1 MMRSA
6 AVFALLFLVVLPAG
20 ARAQNPY
27 PQVRPSLL
35 HLHAFG
41 TPKTGPSA
49 GVTDSVESQATGFFV
64 SQEGFALTVE
74 HFFKPLEAVD
84 AINVRIEASI
94 GDAGAGVTT
103 FPAYFISELGNLD
116 LALLK
121 IDLPYDHPKIEPLL
135 LGTVAD
141 INPNEP
147 PEIFSSGFSQNSY
160 KTHAVSLNDAESDEV
175 PYGWT
180 LNVAIDGGESGSPV
194 YTKNATVVGLLKG
207 SPKNIATLAIM
218 IPVDFAQPLVGYIK
232 IRELEK
238 EILQLRQVV
247 GAMKAGD
254 PPIDMRLNQV
264 EDGLKEI
271 GKRFEWTAT
280 TSRDD
285 GSLQVKY
292 TKLIKGGPQIGSI
305 QLQITPRLRLR
316 DGNDVISKDMPSL
329 KLKSSGPPSFP
340 RDSFDPVLK
349 QGVFVIAGVQD
360 KLEAQYN
367 LAENAV
373 GKPEPYRDLLMSI
386 VPATEDGLNLPPVIL
401 NVSPD
406 YVWK

>member
-1 MMRSA
+1 MRSA
-6 AVFALLFLVVLPAG
+6 ALFAFLFLIGLAAG
-20 ARAQNPY
+20 ARAETPY
-27 PQVRPSLL
+27 QHVRPSLL

-49 GVTDSVESQATGFFV
+49 GVPDSVESQATGFFI
-64 SQEGFALTVE
+64 SPEGFALTVE
-74 HFFKPLEAVD
+74 HFFKPLESVD

-94 GDAGAGVTT
+94 GDAGAGVPK

-121 IDLPYDHPKIEPLL
+121 IDLPYDHPRIAPLF
-135 LGTVAD
+135 LGTSAD
-141 INPNEP
+141 INPDDP

-160 KTHAVSLNDAESDEV
+160 KTHTISLNEPESDEV
-175 PYGWT
+175 PYAWT

-194 YTKNATVVGLLKG
+194 YTKNGTVIGLLKG
-207 SPKNIATLAIM
+207 SPINIGTLAIM
-218 IPVDFAQPLVGYIK
+218 IPVDFAQPLVGHIK

-247 GAMKAGD
+247 GAMRAGD

-264 EDGLKEI
+264 EDGLSEI

-292 TKLIKGGPQIGSI
+292 TKLIKGGPQIASI
-305 QLQITPRLRLR
+305 QVQITPRLKLR

-329 KLKSSGPPSFP
+329 RLKSDPPSFP
-340 RDSFDPVLK
+340 RNSFDPVLK
-349 QGVFVIAGVQD
+349 QGMFVIADVQD
-360 KLEAQYN
+360 KLDAQYK
-367 LAENAV
+367 LVANAV
-373 GKPEPYRDLLMSI
+373 GKPEPYRDLLMYI
-386 VPATEDGLNLPPVIL
+386 VPATEDGLNLPPVTL

>member
-1 MMRSA
+1 MRSA
-6 AVFALLFLVVLPAG
+6 AIFVLLFLIVLPAG

-27 PQVRPSLL
+27 QPVRPSLI
-35 HLHAFG
+35 HLHAIG
-41 TPKTGPSA
+41 TPTRGPSA
-49 GVTDSVESQATGFFV
+49 GTADSIESQATGFFI
-64 SQEGFALTVE
+64 SPEGFALTVE

-94 GDAGAGVTT
+94 GDAGAGVMKY
-103 FPAYFISELGNLD
+103 PAYFISELGNLD

-121 IDLPYDHPKIEPLL
+121 IDLPYDHPPIKPFV
-135 LGTVAD
+135 LGTIAD
-141 INPNEP
+141 IDPNDP
-147 PEIFSSGFSQNSY
+147 PDIFSSGFSENNY
-160 KTHAVSLNDAESDEV
+160 KTHAISVNDPESDEV

-194 YTKNATVVGLLKG
+194 YTRNGTVIGLLKG

-238 EILQLRQVV
+238 EIVQLRQVV

-254 PPIDMRLNQV
+254 PPIDIRLNQV

-316 DGNDVISKDMPSL
+316 EGNDVISKDMPTL
-329 KLKSSGPPSFP
+329 KLKSGGPPSFP
-340 RDSFDPVLK
+340 RHSFDPVLK
-349 QGVFVIAGVQD
+349 QGAFVVADVQD
-360 KLEAQYN
+360 KLEAQYE

-373 GKPEPYRDLLMSI
+373 GKPEPYRDLLISI
-386 VPATEDGLNLPPVIL
+386 VPSTEDGLNLPPVIL